1 MLGTGTMVSLLNAT
15 LQILFCVVVFIVVFV
30 VVFVV
35 VALVYCYLRTSI
47 NFGRLAPYIYQ
58 ISGNT
63 SSEEM
68 LLFRWL

>member
-1 MLGTGTMVSLLNAT
+1 MVSLLNAT
-15 LQILFCVVVFIVVFV
+15 LQILFCVIVFV
-30 VVFVV
+30 VVFVVVV

-47 NFGRLAPYIYQ
+47 NFGRLALYIYQ

-68 LLFRWL
+68 LLFSWL

>member
-1 MLGTGTMVSLLNAT
+1 MLGTGTMVSSLNAT
-15 LQILFCVVVFIVVFV
+15 LQILFCVVVFVVVFV
-30 VVFVV
+30 VVV

-47 NFGRLAPYIYQ
+47 NFGRLALYIYQ

-68 LLFRWL
+68 LLFSWL